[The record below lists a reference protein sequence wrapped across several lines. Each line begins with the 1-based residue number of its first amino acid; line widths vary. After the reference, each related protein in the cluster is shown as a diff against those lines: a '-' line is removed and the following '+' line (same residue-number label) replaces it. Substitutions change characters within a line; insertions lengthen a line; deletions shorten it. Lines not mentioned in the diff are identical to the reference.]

1 MRNKVIYKTVNL
13 NGVKIFYRESG
24 NKNHPT
30 ILLFHGFPASSHM
43 YRNLIEE
50 LADEYHIIAPDF
62 PGFGN
67 SDQPHPKEFE
77 YTFDNLANV
86 MNDFIENSKIITP
99 LNMKYRSRTE
109 IVSMI
114 LEAANGGA
122 TKTRIMYK
130 AFLSYAQLK
139 EYLSVLI
146 ENNLIEYLE
155 GIQTYKTTEK
165 GLNLLK
171 MHNEIGELLQ
181 TPIRESR
188 IQ

>member
-1 MRNKVIYKTVNL
+1 
-13 NGVKIFYRESG
+13 
-24 NKNHPT
+24 
-30 ILLFHGFPASSHM
+30 
-43 YRNLIEE
+43 
-50 LADEYHIIAPDF
+50 
-62 PGFGN
+62 
-67 SDQPHPKEFE
+67 
-77 YTFDNLANV
+77 
-86 MNDFIENSKIITP
+86 
-99 LNMKYRSRTE
+99 MKYRSRTE

-146 ENNLIEYLE
+146 ENNLLEYLE
-155 GIQTYKTTEK
+155 GVQTYKTTEK

-171 MHNEIGELLQ
+171 MHNEIGELLK
-181 TPIRESR
+181 TPITESR